1 MRTVYWGG
9 PGQDVLAVC
18 FYVSRPRFTRL
29 VGIWIIVNQII
40 IFFFLFFYCCATAV
54 YFAGRKTTCVT
65 RGRPEIWEKKYKWD
79 SIKSKWIGYKHTR
92 LDQFQIDFFDR
103 GKNIYAL
110 NLNRSIAYML
120 DFCIFFFFW
129 SGVSHKWDSIIH
141 ARAISC
147 WWWPFFSNSWRHN
160 GSTFAKGYITASW
173 RHIQLNDKSPSCFMY
188 TPLLR

>member
-40 IFFFLFFYCCATAV
+40 IFFFLFFLLLRNRRLFRGTQNDVRNARETRDL
-54 YFAGRKTTCVT
+54 RKN
-65 RGRPEIWEKKYKWD
+65 YKWD
-79 SIKSKWIGYKHTR
+79 SIKSKWIGYKQTR

-120 DFCIFFFFW
+120 DFCIFFW

-147 WWWPFFSNSWRHN
+147 WWLAFFLQ
-160 GSTFAKGYITASW
+160 
-173 RHIQLNDKSPSCFMY
+173 QLE
-188 TPLLR
+188 T